1 MSVCG
6 DGVVQVTA
14 QDVGSSRQTWVFQL
28 GTNTLLSETGFCF
41 RFILPFLGPHD
52 MKKSV
57 RVSVRDIESLHGVF
71 TCNLTHLRSD
81 WATEQDLQKAMFEP
95 ESSPIPYCL
104 G

>member
-41 RFILPFLGPHD
+41 RFILPLLGPHD

-57 RVSVRDIESLHGVF
+57 RVSVIDIESLHGVF

-81 WATEQDLQKAMFEP
+81 WATEQDLQKAMFEA
-95 ESSPIPYCL
+95 
-104 G
+104 